1 MATIISL
8 DAYRASR
15 PSGREP
21 TRSAGDGG
29 EATSASNR
37 SEIVALPVMSV
48 ERLCRLFDLDP
59 ADFEAD
65 RRRRDPGRSGNGTPA
80 A

>member
-1 MATIISL
+1 MARIVSL

-15 PSGREP
+15 AISE
-21 TRSAGDGG
+21 RSAPGADAGSG
-29 EATSASNR
+29 SAAARSR